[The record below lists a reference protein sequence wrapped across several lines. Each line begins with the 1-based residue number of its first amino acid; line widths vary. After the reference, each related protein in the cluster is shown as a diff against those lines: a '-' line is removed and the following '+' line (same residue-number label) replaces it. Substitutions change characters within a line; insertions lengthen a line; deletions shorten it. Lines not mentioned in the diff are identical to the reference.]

1 MSYYENLIPAVS
13 SKFSVFGCCLAKEEH
28 INMSNEERL
37 LILSEKYT
45 KWLGKFR
52 KWFAFGVLRNIC
64 HSSYKLNISRL
75 KHEIGGYVLFTTAFF
90 VDTIPLV

>member
-1 MSYYENLIPAVS
+1 MYGLGAAESHAKHFQVLNASTLAENDLKMSYYENLIPAVS

-28 INMSNEERL
+28 INMSNEEQL

-52 KWFAFGVLRNIC
+52 K
-64 HSSYKLNISRL
+64 
-75 KHEIGGYVLFTTAFF
+75 
-90 VDTIPLV
+90 